1 MKGDFMK
8 KRFASVFLAFAI
20 AFTQT
25 YPSLA
30 DSIDNASDKVS
41 INQSSEDS
49 KDMSDSSDKETVL
62 SEEESKNLK
71 GGNIYSDN
79 DGQKLSPLL
88 EDFKDNLKGEKIEA
102 EKVVYFVEYNDAQD
116 KQRVIEA
123 IKKIQDTKVLYE
135 YDIIFQGCSVET
147 WPSNL
152 DKLKLIKGVK
162 SVERA
167 GKLQPLMNN
176 VRKIIGV
183 EDAQNYLKTI
193 KVNDIDPSF
202 DGRGMLISHIDT
214 GKDYRH

>member
-1 MKGDFMK
+1 MK

-102 EKVVYFVEYNDAQD
+102 EKVVYFVE
-116 KQRVIEA
+116 
-123 IKKIQDTKVLYE
+123 
-135 YDIIFQGCSVET
+135 
-147 WPSNL
+147 
-152 DKLKLIKGVK
+152 
-162 SVERA
+162 
-167 GKLQPLMNN
+167 
-176 VRKIIGV
+176 
-183 EDAQNYLKTI
+183 
-193 KVNDIDPSF
+193 
-202 DGRGMLISHIDT
+202 
-214 GKDYRH
+214 